1 MKGSLMNPLFE
12 MKTESHETYP
22 RQCSAEISRILT
34 AAVINK
40 RFQKN
45 LLENPIRAIDGGYG
59 GEHFHL
65 SIRERKMMASIK
77 ANTIEDFASQLIYS
91 REKIS
96 IALPI
101 AAGD

>member
-1 MKGSLMNPLFE
+1 MNPLFE
-12 MKTESHETYP
+12 MKPESLDTHP
-22 RQCSAEISRILT
+22 RQCSAEVSRILT

-40 RFQKN
+40 RFQKK

-59 GEHFHL
+59 GERFHL
-65 SIRERKMMASIK
+65 SIRERRMVAAIK

-91 REKIS
+91 RERIT